1 MNKLFI
7 KLLILLL
14 ITSYKANSQT
24 IVPVDN
30 WMDYLESM
38 ATDTENQQQAETLFT
53 ELSYLTEHPYN
64 INLVTADDL
73 QRLPFLTDKQI
84 EELCNYRE
92 KYGQFVSLYELKQLV
107 TFDFT
112 TIGLILPFV
121 YIEDQKDNQF
131 NGKKRK
137 EYGKSEIHLRYDQG
151 FQQKKGYI
159 NYPDS
164 VLEASPNKKYRGEPY
179 YHSLRYSYTR
189 GSHIQLGVL
198 GEKDAGEPF
207 LTNGRKGYD
216 YYSAH
221 LLIKEI
227 GVLKS
232 LAIGDYKVSFGQGLV
247 ISNDF
252 SPSRSSQVLQTK
264 RRTNGFRRH
273 FSTNETDFFRGVAST
288 IALNKVDLSF
298 FYSQRKLDATADSM
312 LITSFKTDG
321 LHRLP
326 RENDKKGTVSTH
338 TAGGNIRYATA
349 PFSVGFT
356 VVGYYFGDKRIEPE
370 QKPYNVFAF
379 RGNSAMNMSVDYQL
393 KIKKVTFYG
402 ETALSQ
408 NGALA
413 TLHGLQ
419 LSPASYISWLVSHR
433 YYDKR
438 YQAFYGNAFGQNSS
452 VQNEQGVYLGMQLF
466 PEASWRLSMYADFF
480 SFPWLKYGVD
490 TPSSGKEYMAEAV
503 YTPRNKLSFSI
514 RYQQK
519 ETEST
524 QINCRQR
531 LRLQTIYAPS
541 STVTLRTTLNG
552 TLYSNSPEESLG
564 WMISQSLGFKPSS
577 FPFQLDGY
585 LSYFDTDDYYSR
597 ITSYEKN
604 LLYSFSMP
612 SYYGKGLRLALS
624 FKAEIVKK
632 LSFSAKIGWAH
643 YYDRE
648 LIGSDLEEISGKNK
662 MDLNT
667 LICWKF

>member
-38 ATDTENQQQAETLFT
+38 ATDTENQQQAETLFA
-53 ELSYLTEHPYN
+53 ELSYLTEHPFN

-107 TFDFT
+107 SFDFT

-151 FQQKKGYI
+151 FQQKKGYM

-164 VLEASPNKKYRGEPY
+164 VLDASPNKKYIGEPY
-179 YHSLRYSYTR
+179 YHSLRYSYSH
-189 GSHIQLGVL
+189 GSNIQLGVL

-288 IALNKVDLSF
+288 ITLNKVDLSF

-338 TAGGNIRYATA
+338 TTGGNIRYATP

-480 SFPWLKYGVD
+480 SFPWLKYSVN

-503 YTPRNKLSFSI
+503 YTPRNKLSLSI

-524 QINCRQR
+524 QINRRQR

-541 STVTLRTTLNG
+541 SALTLRTTLNG
-552 TLYSNSPEESLG
+552 TLYSNFPEESLG

-612 SYYGKGLRLALS
+612 SYYGKGLRVSLS